1 MDTISGFWAGA
12 QDLAEKLDLD
22 NLVERAGGWLPL
34 IEARTDDLV
43 AMGVPHEHARRWRE
57 TPPRLTRGRAL
68 TRLHPEYPE
77 RLARRPKAPPVLY
90 VEGNAEALS
99 ARCIAVVGTR
109 RCTPYGSAVARHI
122 GAAFARS
129 GWTVV
134 SGLARGIDTHAHRGA
149 LEALP
154 VEGAPRGCTVAV
166 LGHGLDTTSPASNTR
181 LRREVVE
188 TGGAVVT
195 TFPDPHPPARWTF
208 PDRNRWI
215 VGLSE
220 FLVVVEAP
228 VRSGAL
234 ISAQHA
240 LDIDVPVF
248 VVPGHLGVAA
258 CRGSNE
264 LIEAGAAPIVDVDRF
279 VDDWTGRLPFDA
291 RPPDWLQE
299 VLAGHAVE
307 QVAAQHGRST
317 LDLIAHLTQL
327 ELEGVVVRMPGGRYA
342 STGLDLGDDGV

>member
-12 QDLAEKLDLD
+12 QDLADKIDLD
-22 NLVERAGGWLPL
+22 DIVERAGGWRPL
-34 IEARTDDLV
+34 MEARTADLV
-43 AMGVPHEHARRWRE
+43 TLGVPLEHARRWRN
-57 TPPRLTRGRAL
+57 TPPRLTQGRAL
-68 TRLHPEYPE
+68 TRVNPDYPD

-99 ARCIAVVGTR
+99 GRCIGVVGTR
-109 RCTPYGSAVARHI
+109 RCTPYGSAVARHL
-122 GAAFARS
+122 GSAFGRA

-149 LEALP
+149 LE
-154 VEGAPRGCTVAV
+154 RGRTVAV

-181 LRREVVE
+181 LRREIVSAQ
-188 TGGAVVT
+188 GAMVT
-195 TFPDPHPPARWTF
+195 AFPDAHAPARWTF

-220 FLVVVEAP
+220 LLVVVEAP

-234 ISAQHA
+234 ISAEHA
-240 LDIDVPVF
+240 LEIGVPVF

-264 LIEAGAAPIVDVDRF
+264 LIESGAAPITDVEQF
-279 VDDWTGRLPFDA
+279 VSDWTGRLPLDA
-291 RPPDWLQE
+291 PLPDWLQQ
-299 VLAGHAVE
+299 VMAGHTVDE
-307 QVAAQHGRST
+307 VAIQHGRST
-317 LDLIAHLTQL
+317 LDLIGELTEL
-327 ELEGVVVRMPGGRYA
+327 ELQGVVVRMPGGRYA
-342 STGLDLGDDGV
+342 STGLDLGDDGG